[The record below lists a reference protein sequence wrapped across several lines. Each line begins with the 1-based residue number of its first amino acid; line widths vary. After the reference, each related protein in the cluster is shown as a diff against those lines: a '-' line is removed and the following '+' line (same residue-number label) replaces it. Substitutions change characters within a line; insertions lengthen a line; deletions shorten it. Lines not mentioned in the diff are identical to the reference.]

1 MEDDNKTMWG
11 WIAGAALSLLGWA
24 KLSKRQEVAKAETET
39 NKAGTEKQ
47 EAITVGGLVARLE
60 ELSTQL
66 LAQKQDL
73 LVANYN
79 LGRTNETLTQVQNEL
94 NEERV
99 RRDHV
104 EADQKEAMAHLQSQ
118 LTEVTDQLDQ
128 VYEIARR
135 LEAQL
140 DAAGLVP
147 VVRTIPRDEK
157 TGRFK
162 TKG

>member
-24 KLSKRQEVAKAETET
+24 KLSKRQEVAKAEESEH
-39 NKAGTEKQ
+39 KAGTAEQ
-47 EAITVGGLVARLE
+47 EAITVGQLVKRLE

-66 LAQKQDL
+66 LSQKQDL
-73 LVANYN
+73 LVATYN
-79 LGRTNETLTQVQNEL
+79 LSRTNETLSLVQTEL

-104 EADQKEAMAHLQSQ
+104 EADQKEAMSHLQSQ

-128 VYEIARR
+128 VEEIARR

-147 VVRTIPRDEK
+147 VVRPQPRDGK